1 MNRECDAGAF
11 CLQRP
16 QCEYR
21 CHFTDAG
28 LKGEARFENTVITQ
42 PELTRKIKPWPVIP
56 DDIEPVPQSWQVIGS
71 VLVGAALVVLMVICL
86 AVFFT
91 GLWVWSLLI

>member
-1 MNRECDAGAF
+1 MNRICDAGAF

-16 QCEYR
+16 QCEHR

-28 LKGEARFENTVITQ
+28 LE
-42 PELTRKIKPWPVIP
+42 PETRKVKPYPAVP
-56 DDIEPVPQSWQVIGS
+56 TDIDPVPDTWHTIGAWMLGGIMA
-71 VLVGAALVVLMVICL
+71 VL
-86 AVFFT
+86 AVIVLGLFFT

>member
-1 MNRECDAGAF
+1 MNRVCDAGAF

-21 CHFTDAG
+21 CHFTDAV
-28 LKGEARFENTVITQ
+28 LE
-42 PELTRKIKPWPVIP
+42 PEQETRKVKPYPAVL
-56 DDIEPVPQSWQVIGS
+56 DDIEPVPETWQVIGS
-71 VLVGAALVVLMVICL
+71 VMVGAALVVLMVIGL